1 MQKKKKLELSQELDS
16 FVKNI
21 REKYNRD
28 IKIIIS
34 DSNFKLAN
42 TKKEIL
48 SATETLH
55 KLNVLENIVISTMH
69 NFDISLCDVESL
81 VINNRKR
88 ELIMWTQTFSYIA
101 RTMGFTCT
109 GIAKHLDRNHAT
121 VISSCKVV
129 KGYLEVGDIQYT
141 RVFIQIMKSIK
152 NYVGIISTD
161 TESKDD
167 TKSILNALWDQEK
180 SVITFG

>member
-1 MQKKKKLELSQELDS
+1 MHKKKKLELSQELDS

-69 NFDISLCDVESL
+69 NFDTSLCNVESL
-81 VINNRKR
+81 VINNRKK
-88 ELIMWTQTFSYIA
+88 ELRLF
-101 RTMGFTCT
+101 
-109 GIAKHLDRNHAT
+109 RN
-121 VISSCKVV
+121 
-129 KGYLEVGDIQYT
+129 
-141 RVFIQIMKSIK
+141 R
-152 NYVGIISTD
+152 
-161 TESKDD
+161 
-167 TKSILNALWDQEK
+167 
-180 SVITFG
+180 